1 MRLCR
6 MIKPAQCRAGRAL
19 LAWTMPK
26 LAEASG
32 VSVST
37 INSFEL
43 ERRNPIAANLAAIQR
58 ALEQAGVEFIAG
70 NGHGPGVQ
78 LRKRQK

>member
-1 MRLCR
+1 

-19 LAWTMPK
+19 VLWTMPQ

-43 ERRNPIAANLAAIQR
+43 ERRNPIAANLSALQRTLEGQVSTSSLRTAA
-58 ALEQAGVEFIAG
+58 AQACA
-70 NGHGPGVQ
+70 
-78 LRKRQK
+78 